1 MYNVPE
7 NMKLSKNFVLNEF
20 ACKDG
25 SNQIMIDYQL
35 ITLLQQLR
43 DTLGKSVRITSGYRT
58 ASYNKKC
65 GGISTS
71 HHLTGKAADIRVSG
85 LSPLELAKAADRI
98 GFKGI
103 GVYPTFTHV
112 DVVGSVTGKKIY
124 WKQGTDG
131 VKHFVDSL

>member
-7 NMKLSKNFVLNEF
+7 NMKLSKNFKLSEF

-25 SNQIMIDYQL
+25 SIVVLVDYEL
-35 ITLLQQLR
+35 VEKLQQLR
-43 DTLGKSVRITSGYRT
+43 NKVNKPVVITSGYRSV
-58 ASYNKKC
+58 AYNKKC
-65 GGISTS
+65 GGIPTS
-71 HHLTGKAADIRVSG
+71 NHLLGKAADIKISRMT
-85 LSPLELAKAADRI
+85 PLEVAKLADTL
-98 GFKGI
+98 GFLGI

-112 DVVGSVTGKKIY
+112 DVQGSTNKKKIY

>member
-25 SNQIMIDYQL
+25 SKTITIDYEL
-35 ITLLQQLR
+35 IDKLQQLR
-43 DTLGKSVRITSGYRT
+43 DKVNKPISITSGYRSV
-58 ASYNKKC
+58 AYNKKC
-65 GGISTS
+65 GGIATS
-71 HHLTGKAADIRVSG
+71 NHLLGKAADIKITRMT
-85 LSPLELAKAADRI
+85 PLEVARLADAF

-112 DVVGSVTGKKIY
+112 DVQGSTNGKKIY
-124 WKQGTDG
+124 WKQDANG
-131 VKHFVDSL
+131 VKRFVDSL

>member
-7 NMKLSKNFVLNEF
+7 NMKLSKNFKLSEF

-25 SNQIMIDYQL
+25 SKTLTIDYEL
-35 ITLLQQLR
+35 IENLQQLR
-43 DTLGKSVRITSGYRT
+43 DKVGKPVTITSGCRSV
-58 ASYNKKC
+58 AYNKKK
-65 GGISTS
+65 GGIATS
-71 HHLTGKAADIRVSG
+71 NHLIGKAADIKIS
-85 LSPLELAKAADRI
+85 SMTPLDVAKLADTL
-98 GFKGI
+98 GFLGI

-112 DVVGSVTGKKIY
+112 DVQGSTNKKKIY